1 MFCIVEV
8 FHGKVSTKLVR
19 DEDKTLDVGCCL
31 VLLVE
36 GSPAA
41 ELKFL
46 SVEGLG
52 TVITEGWVDD
62 LSCIVTDT
70 ICDGFCVV
78 STDVSETPEL
88 TMKGNEEDACANV

>member
-8 FHGKVSTKLVR
+8 FHGKVSTRLVR
-19 DEDKTLDVGCCL
+19 VAGKPLDVRCCL

-36 GSPAA
+36 GSPPA

-52 TVITEGWVDD
+52 TVMTEGWVDD
-62 LSCIVTDT
+62 LSCMVTDT
-70 ICDGFCVV
+70 TFDGFCVE
-78 STDVSETPEL
+78 STDVSETPGL
-88 TMKGNEEDACANV
+88 KVKGKEEDA